1 MEPAVYTARA
11 GSHDMV
17 YVQVY
22 IAMAI
27 VGVGLVKVAGNVAD
41 EAAVA
46 MSVALDVVALAG
58 VLVVVLAAVLVVV
71 LAAVPFE
78 AEPVGS
84 VIVAVLVAIV
94 EFVEFAVSA
103 AVEVGADIGLLEVV
117 QPHLEVR

>member
-1 MEPAVYTARA
+1 MEPAVYTAPA
-11 GSHDMV
+11 SDDSPHMV

-27 VGVGLVKVAGNVAD
+27 VGVGLVEVAGNVAD

-46 MSVALDVVALAG
+46 MSVALDVVALAV
-58 VLVVVLAAVLVVV
+58 VLVGVLAA
-71 LAAVPFE
+71 APFE

-94 EFVEFAVSA
+94 EFVEFAGSA
-103 AVEVGADIGLLEVV
+103 AVEVVADIGLFEVV